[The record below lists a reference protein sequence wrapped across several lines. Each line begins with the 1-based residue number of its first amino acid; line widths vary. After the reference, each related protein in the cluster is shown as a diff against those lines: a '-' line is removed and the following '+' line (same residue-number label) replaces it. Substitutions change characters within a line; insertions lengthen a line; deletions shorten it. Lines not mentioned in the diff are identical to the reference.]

1 MDERVHFFGIRHH
14 GPGCARSLAAALSNL
29 EPDLVLVEGPPEGD
43 NLLSLV
49 PDPGMVPPVA
59 LMIYPPEYPDQACFY
74 PFTVYSPEWQAIRH
88 AREKSVPVRFIDLP
102 ISIRAHLNAG
112 KAAENESAEE
122 LDTHPAPS
130 VPEEEETTESAPADP
145 FALLAEA
152 AGYSDHELWW
162 EHYFE
167 ERFDPAGMFEA
178 IAETMTSLREE
189 APAPTGIEAVRE
201 AHMRSAIRTA
211 LKEGCFERIA
221 VVCGAWHVP
230 ALSSPSSQKADSE
243 LLKGLRPGKTITA
256 WTPWTNERLSLRGG
270 YGAGVYSPGWYQH
283 LWEHGRGAS
292 IRWVIRAAGLLRAE
306 DLDAPSASV
315 IEAVR
320 LADTLAA
327 MRGRPRP
334 GLAELG
340 EAILTV
346 ICRGETAPMQLIRRK
361 LEVGDAMGAI
371 PDGSPQTPLQSDLEA
386 LRKRL
391 RLKPSPE
398 ISPLD
403 LDLREDG
410 GRARSLLLHRLR
422 LIGVPWGTLQDVRG
436 KSGTF
441 HEYWQLQWKVEFAI
455 PLVEAAAWGNSV
467 EAAAHA
473 RAADTARKTVDL
485 GLLAQ
490 LLDDAILAGLPGLV
504 IHLLDTIRNRGALA
518 ADVHSLMAAMPPL
531 ARVARYGDVRGT
543 DAAAVEPVI
552 TSLFERI
559 LVSLPAACASLDSD
573 AAARVRE
580 LCGGVQ
586 QSLDL
591 LNRHDLLAEWR
602 TALSAL
608 TDAAAVHPMLR
619 GFACR
624 LLLAAAV
631 IDREELDRHARL
643 ALSRA
648 VPPLDAV
655 SWLEG
660 LLFGSGLLLLHQD
673 DVWLVL
679 DTWLRE
685 LDSEAFLEA
694 LPLLRRAF
702 SGFEKGER
710 RIMADKVKQLDSGS
724 PNRKTGARAP
734 IQLNDQ
740 RAARVLPVLARIL
753 GVES

>member
-14 GPGCARSLAAALSNL
+14 GPGCARSLTAALSEL
-29 EPDLVLVEGPPEGD
+29 EPDLLLVEGPPEGD
-43 NLLSLV
+43 DLLSLV

-59 LMIYPPEYPDQACFY
+59 LMIYPQEYPEQACFY
-74 PFTVYSPEWQAIRH
+74 PFTIYSPEWQAIRY
-88 AREKSVPVRFIDLP
+88 AFEKTVPVRFIDLP
-102 ISIRAHLNAG
+102 VGIRAQLSAG
-112 KAAENESAEE
+112 KAE
-122 LDTHPAPS
+122 LEGEQEFSPAPTVS
-130 VPEEEETTESAPADP
+130 EVEETAEPGPADP

-178 IAETMTSLREE
+178 IAETMTSLREV
-189 APAPTGIEAVRE
+189 APVPTGIEAMRE
-201 AHMRSAIRTA
+201 AHMRRAIRTA
-211 LKEGCFERIA
+211 LKESCFERIA

-230 ALSSPSSQKADSE
+230 ALNTPPTQKADNE
-243 LLKGLRPGKTITA
+243 LLKGLRPGKTIAA
-256 WTPWTNERLSLRGG
+256 WTPWTNERLSFRSG

-283 LWEHGRGAS
+283 LWEHGRNAS
-292 IRWVIRAAGLLRAE
+292 IRWVIRAAGLLRTE

-315 IEAVR
+315 IETVR
-320 LADTLAA
+320 LAETLAA
-327 MRGRPRP
+327 MRDRPRP
-334 GLAELG
+334 GLTELG
-340 EAILTV
+340 ESILTV

-361 LEVGDAMGAI
+361 LEVGNAMGAI
-371 PDGSPQTPLQSDLEA
+371 PEGSPQTPLQSDLEA
-386 LRKRL
+386 LQKRL
-391 RLKPSPE
+391 RLKPTTE
-398 ISPLD
+398 IRPLD

-422 LIGVPWGTLQDVRG
+422 LLGVPWGTLQDVRG

-455 PLVEAAAWGNSV
+455 PLVDAAIWGNTI

-473 RAADTARKTVDL
+473 SAADKAQKTGDLDMLAR
-485 GLLAQ
+485 

-504 IHLLDTIRNRGALA
+504 TQLLDLIRDRGALGS
-518 ADVHSLMAAMPPL
+518 DVHSLMAALPPL
-531 ARVARYGDVRGT
+531 VRVARYGDVRGT

-559 LVSLPAACASLDSD
+559 LVGLPAACTSLDSD
-573 AAARVRE
+573 AAERVRE
-580 LCGGVQ
+580 LCAGTQ

-591 LNRHDLLAEWR
+591 LSRPDLLAEWQS
-602 TALSAL
+602 ALSAL
-608 TDAAAVHPMLR
+608 TDAASIHPMLR

-624 LLLAAAV
+624 LLLAAIV
-631 IDREELDRHARL
+631 IDREQLDRHARL

-685 LDSEAFLEA
+685 LDGEVFLET

-702 SGFEKGER
+702 SGFEAGER
-710 RIMADKVKQLDSGS
+710 RIMADKVKQLQSGS
-724 PNRKTGARAP
+724 PDRRNEARAP
-734 IQLNDQ
+734 LRLNHENG
-740 RAARVLPVLARIL
+740 ARVLPVLARIL